1 MKLRNIITSVLA
13 CVLMAVGCQD
23 PQEFDVL
30 KGLSVSESVVA
41 LPQDG
46 GSVEVTV
53 SSDAPWEI
61 TSSSRWI
68 TVSPMSGSAGDTKV
82 SFSVLKT
89 KKERSGEVTITSG
102 ENEQHLEFIQAY
114 EAEGQSGPREFVKVD
129 KVQGN
134 KLYMIVFQKDG
145 KPHAL
150 KSIDVKGNSGGYD
163 YGYGNVADVSAAMSA
178 DGSKITL
185 NNQDYSF
192 LARTSGKGFTLN
204 SIANKYYLGNNAGYT
219 SISIGDDTVPGAT
232 WEFEFQADGTVK
244 VKNGSMWMHLSS
256 SYGNVELTASTP
268 AGDIPV
274 LYEDTQDPD
283 LPEMTWEKLDVADV
297 TTTTASF
304 SASFAYTGIEPLDGA
319 GFIVKT
325 EDEKVTDK
333 EKKEFKIK
341 VELGND
347 GKIAADTE
355 NLVEG
360 VKYTVTAYLEY
371 EGLTSKSEP
380 LEFTTK
386 TTEAKTIKVAEFV
399 EILKGMELAG
409 NVSLSAVPVD
419 YVEGIVTAVN
429 GDGQNLYKGLTLE
442 DGTGEPNT
450 GVFFYATE
458 YNNAFAPG
466 TKVKLALA
474 DAVATS
480 YNGLIQVTDGDL
492 TEVSKDNEYKLA
504 KFSADTIDFA
514 DYVGMYVTVVDAKC
528 AAEVGTVWNDGK
540 NSNASVDFTSKNG
553 KVEFA
558 AKTYK
563 TSPWAKEIVGVKS
576 TGDISG
582 VVQVN
587 NGDYSILPIKAADVA
602 AFANT
607 DPEITAVSET
617 ALSWVYYSG
626 ATYEIEVTG
635 ERLKGLSA
643 GVDSDHWAVSVSGN
657 KVLVYPTAS
666 NGAKKTTGVLTI
678 SAMGGN
684 SATVALTHEAMP
696 EFKAGKYWI
705 SASNK
710 VAVPHTKNYGYLM
723 TGAPEVDENGV
734 IASVK
739 ANIFTFTAVEGG
751 YTIQDSN
758 GKYYYMKDTYNNFN
772 VSDALPE
779 SGHVWTVAANEDG
792 TMTIT
797 NVEKKKFIQYDASYN
812 SFGAYETLQASYPF
826 LIEATNPTDGGNEG
840 STKTTIVLDV
850 TENAPHA
857 NFPVG
862 SANKIAAT
870 LKTYNIGGY
879 DWSFYAPGYFTYF
892 DDTNVV
898 ILGKK
903 DAYIVLPKVEGK
915 ALKSVEYLAAAG
927 ASSKVTVG
935 IFDAEGK
942 NVVTGGDAV
951 IPTKGETTTWNLSG
965 TAVNTAYQIR
975 VTNENNTQ
983 FQKITLIYE

>member
-13 CVLMAVGCQD
+13 CVLMAVGCQQ

-30 KGLSVSESVVA
+30 KGLTVSESVVS

-61 TSSSRWI
+61 TASSRWI
-68 TVSPMSGSAGDTKV
+68 TVSPMSGNAGDTKV

-102 ENEQHLEFIQAY
+102 DKEQHLEFIQAF

-145 KPHAL
+145 KPHAM
-150 KSIDVKGNSGGYD
+150 KSVDVKGNSGGYD
-163 YGYGNVADVSAAMSA
+163 YGYGSVEDVSAAMSA

-204 SIANKYYLGNNAGYT
+204 SIANKYYLGNNAGYS
-219 SISIGDDTVPGAT
+219 SISIGDDTVPGST
-232 WEFEFQADGTVK
+232 WEFDFQTDGTVK
-244 VKNGSMWMHLSS
+244 IKNGSMWMHFSS
-256 SYGNVELTASTP
+256 SYGNVELTAAAPS
-268 AGDIPV
+268 GDIPV

-283 LPEMTWEKLDVADV
+283 LPEMTWEKVNVADV
-297 TTTTASF
+297 TATTASF

-325 EDEKVTDK
+325 EDAAVTDK
-333 EKKEFKIK
+333 AKKEFKIK
-341 VELGND
+341 VELGED
-347 GKIAADTE
+347 GNISADTE
-355 NLVEG
+355 NLVAG

-371 EGLTSKSEP
+371 EGMTSKSEP

-386 TTEAKTIKVAEFV
+386 ATEAKTIKVAEFV
-399 EILKGMELAG
+399 KILKGMDLTG

-458 YNNAFAPG
+458 YNNAFAIG

-480 YNGLIQVTDGDL
+480 YNGLIQITDGEL
-492 TEVSKDNEYKLA
+492 TEVSKDNEYTLA

-528 AAEVGTVWNDGK
+528 AAEVGTVWNDGTS
-540 NSNASVDFTSKNG
+540 SNAYVDFTSKNG

-563 TSPWAKEIVGVKS
+563 TSPWAKNIVGVKS
-576 TGDISG
+576 TGNISG

-587 NGDYSILPIKAADVA
+587 KEDYSILPIKAADVA

-607 DPEITAVSET
+607 DPEIKTVSATSVEWENYSVDAV
-617 ALSWVYYSG
+617 V
-626 ATYEIEVTG
+626 INVTG
-635 ERLKGLSA
+635 ERLQGLTA
-643 GVDSDHWAVSVSGN
+643 GVDNDHYSVSVSGTTVTVKPNGMN
-657 KVLVYPTAS
+657 KADAPV
-666 NGAKKTTGVLTI
+666 NGVLTI
-678 SAMGGN
+678 AAMGGN
-684 SATVALTHEAMP
+684 SVKVALKHNGAVA
-696 EFKAGKYWI
+696 FKAGKYWMI
-705 SASNK
+705 ASDLVATPLASN
-710 VAVPHTKNYGYLM
+710 KNYGYLP
-723 TGAPEVDENGV
+723 TAAAVKVGDAA
-734 IASVK
+734 ASV
-739 ANIFTFTAVEGG
+739 
-751 YTIQDSN
+751 
-758 GKYYYMKDTYNNFN
+758 
-772 VSDALPE
+772 
-779 SGHVWTVAANEDG
+779 
-792 TMTIT
+792 
-797 NVEKKKFIQYDASYN
+797 
-812 SFGAYETLQASYPF
+812 
-826 LIEATNPTDGGNEG
+826 
-840 STKTTIVLDV
+840 
-850 TENAPHA
+850 
-857 NFPVG
+857 
-862 SANKIAAT
+862 
-870 LKTYNIGGY
+870 
-879 DWSFYAPGYFTYF
+879 
-892 DDTNVV
+892 
-898 ILGKK
+898 
-903 DAYIVLPKVEGK
+903 
-915 ALKSVEYLAAAG
+915 AAALLL
-927 ASSKVTVG
+927 ASAV
-935 IFDAEGK
+935 AEELLLTEVALA
-942 NVVTGGDAV
+942 NAA
-951 IPTKGETTTWNLSG
+951 E
-965 TAVNTAYQIR
+965 
-975 VTNENNTQ
+975 
-983 FQKITLIYE
+983 